1 MQTPA
6 PSRPVQAALD
16 CRGGAVRICRDL
28 YKPAHPRYLEHLAAD
43 VRTAGVRVRP
53 DTSRWQAAIEDHVR
67 VHRYDA
73 VIESALADI
82 EEFRTASAAYREV
95 GARLEVVAVATPE
108 ARSQLGILD
117 RFLSEAVV
125 GCGRYVSWENHD
137 TCAKQMLQTLA
148 AIEAEQLADRITVV
162 RRDGTV
168 LYDNELVDGAWRRRP
183 PADRAVAYE
192 RSRPWTAQETAVFRR
207 DLARTD
213 QRLRRELSGEDRH
226 LNVQRD
232 VERAAA
238 LAEPVRRIAQPR
250 RQAPGGGL
258 PPVVGRG
265 TPLDLRRA
273 DRAVV
278 PERHRFPG

>member
-1 MQTPA
+1 
-6 PSRPVQAALD
+6 V
-16 CRGGAVRICRDL
+16 GG
-28 YKPAHPRYLEHLAAD
+28 
-43 VRTAGVRVRP
+43 
-53 DTSRWQAAIEDHVR
+53 
-67 VHRYDA
+67 
-73 VIESALADI
+73 
-82 EEFRTASAAYREV
+82 
-95 GARLEVVAVATPE
+95 
-108 ARSQLGILD
+108 
-117 RFLSEAVV
+117 
-125 GCGRYVSWENHD
+125 GRYGAWENHD
-137 TCAKQMLQTLA
+137 ACAKGMLVTLA
-148 AIEAEQLADRITVV
+148 AIEAGQLADRITVV

-168 LYDNELVDGAWRRRP
+168 LYDNELVNGAWRRRP
-183 PADRAVAYE
+183 AADRAVAYE

-213 QRLRRELSGEDRH
+213 QRLRRELSGEDRR

-232 VERAAA
+232 VEHAAA